1 MKELTTM
8 KELSKTVLYDRHTSL
23 GAQIVEF
30 GGWRMPLQYHSGIL
44 QEHLATRK
52 RAGVFD
58 VSHMGRFGIRGKQ
71 AVAFLQ
77 YVLSNNAAALEV
89 GQSHYTIIPNER
101 GGAID
106 DAYLYRFVEDE
117 YLLVVNAANRETDWE
132 YFQSV
137 LKTFEQV
144 DIVDRTLMLSMISL
158 QGPLSQDILAS
169 LIGSGHL
176 PEPDRNSLSIVTIEG
191 TTVLLA
197 RTGYTGEPLGFEL
210 FTENDHAIMLWDLL
224 LERGAQPVG
233 LGARDT
239 LRLEAGLPLYG
250 HELGV
255 DPEGKEIPIFSI
267 RAARFAVSFTPSK
280 GEFVGKQALCRQFEA
295 FNRILSG
302 DYTLRDDLPRLIMPV
317 ALVDKGV
324 ARAGNKLFVE
334 QKHVGYVTSGT
345 MVPYWKSQDNGISSQ
360 LSEETGKRAIC
371 LALLDSNLR
380 KGDEIEIDIRG
391 RKTRAILVPHH
402 LTRVTHPA
410 LFVL

>member
-191 TTVLLA
+191 
-197 RTGYTGEPLGFEL
+197 
-210 FTENDHAIMLWDLL
+210 
-224 LERGAQPVG
+224 
-233 LGARDT
+233 
-239 LRLEAGLPLYG
+239 
-250 HELGV
+250 
-255 DPEGKEIPIFSI
+255 
-267 RAARFAVSFTPSK
+267 AV
-280 GEFVGKQALCRQFEA
+280 
-295 FNRILSG
+295 
-302 DYTLRDDLPRLIMPV
+302 Y
-317 ALVDKGV
+317 
-324 ARAGNKLFVE
+324 
-334 QKHVGYVTSGT
+334 
-345 MVPYWKSQDNGISSQ
+345 
-360 LSEETGKRAIC
+360 
-371 LALLDSNLR
+371 
-380 KGDEIEIDIRG
+380 
-391 RKTRAILVPHH
+391 
-402 LTRVTHPA
+402 
-410 LFVL
+410 